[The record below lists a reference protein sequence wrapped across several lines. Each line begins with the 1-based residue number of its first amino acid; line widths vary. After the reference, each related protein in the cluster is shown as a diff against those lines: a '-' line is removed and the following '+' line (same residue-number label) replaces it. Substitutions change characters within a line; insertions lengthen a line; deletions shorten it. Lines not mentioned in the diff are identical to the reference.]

1 METGQ
6 MARPSA
12 LRITQMFKFKV
23 IAFSKDAFRSIHAEP
38 GVVIAK
44 FKTREA
50 AEKRAREK
58 NIAGRGIYMAFPI
71 DA

>member
-1 METGQ
+1 M
-6 MARPSA
+6 
-12 LRITQMFKFKV
+12 KFMI
-23 IAFSKDAFRSIHAEP
+23 IAFAKDYFGQANGTP
-38 GVVIAK
+38 GTVIAK

-58 NIAGRGIYMAFPI
+58 NIAGRGIYMVFPI

>member
-1 METGQ
+1 
-6 MARPSA
+6 
-12 LRITQMFKFKV
+12 MFKFKV